1 MAFRRIGINKLLA
14 VIVLALGLASA
25 AHAQMYT
32 SPLDNFS
39 VPVPKGIGQRVQ
51 PQNDNDG
58 GIVAFHDDFG
68 GYRSIFYLRLS
79 PRSIELQKDPEAHR
93 ANLEKFFNEY
103 AMTWLFKPA
112 SPTASV
118 LHSEHTRFGEE
129 SAYFAIVNLPEGS
142 TMFDVKAK
150 KRHNTKRGMM
160 VFVRGQFIYMVG
172 SGENPSVLELGSS
185 EKPLDKLIEAE
196 RAKLISFASTI
207 GFK

>member
-1 MAFRRIGINKLLA
+1 MAFRRIGINEFLA
-14 VIVLALGLASA
+14 VIALALVFTGA
-25 AHAQMYT
+25 AHAEVYT

-79 PRSIELQKDPEAHR
+79 PRSIELQKDPDAHR

-129 SAYFAIVNLPEGS
+129 SAYFAVVNLPEGS

-160 VFVRGQFIYMVG
+160 VFTRGRFIYMVG
-172 SGENPSVLELGSS
+172 SGENPSVLELGNS
-185 EKPLDKLIEAE
+185 EKPLEKLIETE
-196 RAKLISFASTI
+196 RVKLMSFASTI
-207 GFK
+207 SFK